1 MKTLRPAG
9 GADFG
14 RFSPDGRFLAVGD
27 LAGRVQVFATATWKP
42 VTPSFCRRQGDL
54 GGVHPGRPNARH
66 REHRRNR
73 PPLGRR
79 RAARR
84 SARRCPASPTR
95 VVPIFTPDDTHLIAA
110 QENGHGRLAL
120 GQFIVGPLSDSLGR
134 RRPLM
139 AGIMLHIAAS
149 VLCMLAPNLVV
160 LGLARV
166 LQGVGAAAAMVV
178 AIAVVG
184 DLFADNAAATVLS
197 RLMLVLGVAPVVAPS
212 LGAAVLLHGSWHW
225 VFAALVVLAGA
236 LLLVAALA
244 LPETLPPSHRRPLR
258 VRGIAATYVE
268 LLRDKRFVILVL
280 VAALG
285 MSGLFAYIAGASF
298 VLQGT
303 YGLDQQAFALVFGAG
318 AVALIGATQF
328 NVVLLRRFSP
338 QTITLWALAAALLAG
353 GVFVG
358 SLRGACRRVG
368 RFRRAGVGDPRRDG
382 PCHSQRSCRRAVPAS
397 RCRGNRGRAAG
408 RRAVRS
414 RCRGGPAG
422 RGARKRRVGAVGG
435 DGRRACSS
443 RCCALLAVGAS
454 TTDDADDTDVTWM
467 WARSPIRRSC
477 RGRDRSVPS

>member
-1 MKTLRPAG
+1 M
-9 GADFG
+9 
-14 RFSPDGRFLAVGD
+14 
-27 LAGRVQVFATATWKP
+27 
-42 VTPSFCRRQGDL
+42 
-54 GGVHPGRPNARH
+54 
-66 REHRRNR
+66 
-73 PPLGRR
+73 
-79 RAARR
+79 
-84 SARRCPASPTR
+84 
-95 VVPIFTPDDTHLIAA
+95 
-110 QENGHGRLAL
+110 AL
-120 GQFIVGPLSDSLGR
+120 GQLIVGPLSDSLGR

-139 AGIMLHIAAS
+139 AGIVLHIAAS
-149 VLCMLAPNLVV
+149 ILCVLAPNLVV

-166 LQGVGAAAAMVV
+166 LQGAGAAAAMVV

-225 VFAALVVLAGA
+225 VFAALVVLAGV

-258 VRGIAATYVE
+258 VRGIAATYAE

-358 SLRGACRRVG
+358 LSVAHVGGLAGFVVPVWAILGAMGLVIPNAPAVALSRHPDAAGTAAALLGAAQFGLGAAVAPLVG
-368 RFRRAGVGDPRRDG
+368 VLGNDELALSVVMAVERAGRLAG
-382 PCHSQRSCRRAVPAS
+382 AA
-397 RCRGNRGRAAG
+397 RGR
-408 RRAVRS
+408 RFDQR
-414 RCRGGPAG
+414 
-422 RGARKRRVGAVGG
+422 
-435 DGRRACSS
+435 
-443 RCCALLAVGAS
+443 
-454 TTDDADDTDVTWM
+454 
-467 WARSPIRRSC
+467 
-477 RGRDRSVPS
+477 